1 MKILIS
7 AISAKMGGAANYM
20 KEVAAGLARLNTG
33 NEFIFLVPPEKV
45 ETLRA
50 LFPEAEIIASEISNA
65 PFWKRIWF
73 DQVTLPRILR
83 ERQIDCLFSTADF
96 GTLRS
101 PCRQILLIRN
111 PTYFFKM
118 YLSRFSSA
126 RSWRE
131 RLQSV
136 FRRWLIC
143 QSVRKA
149 DVVMTPSQAMMD
161 ELRRW
166 VHVPDRKAFVNHYG
180 VNTGRFAGLGP
191 QSRRDGR
198 TLLFTSLYTEHK
210 SMGTLLGAIK
220 ILAGS
225 GCHCKLLTTA
235 DPMWEGPPRTSI
247 RAEEAA
253 LFAELRQQGL
263 IDFPGV
269 VSDTASLYGRGDV
282 FVYPSV
288 VESFGHPLVEAMSA
302 GLPIIAS
309 DMPINR
315 ELARDAAL
323 YFPAFDASRF
333 AESIR
338 TVLEDSQLRSELVR
352 KGKERIRL
360 FTWQRH
366 LEALLARMEAV
377 HQESLR

>member
-7 AISAKMGGAANYM
+7 AVSAKMGGAANYM

-50 LFPEAEIIASEISNA
+50 IFPGAEIIASEASHTS
-65 PFWKRIWF
+65 FWKRIWF

-96 GTLRS
+96 GTLKS
-101 PCRQILLIRN
+101 PCSQVLLIRN
-111 PTYFFKM
+111 PTYFFEM
-118 YLSRFSSA
+118 YLRRFSSG
-126 RSWRE
+126 RPWKE
-131 RLQSV
+131 RLQSL

-143 QSVRKA
+143 QSVRAA

-166 VHVPDRKAFVNHYG
+166 VDVPETKAFVNHYG

-210 SMGTLLGAIK
+210 SMRTLLAALEM
-220 ILAGS
+220 LAGS
-225 GCHCKLLTTA
+225 ECPCKLLTTA

-253 LFAELRQQGL
+253 LFAKLRQQGV

-269 VSDTASLYGRGDV
+269 VSDTASLYSRGDI

-315 ELARDAAL
+315 ELAGDAAL
-323 YFPAFDASRF
+323 YFPPFDAAEF
-333 AESIR
+333 AKCIR
-338 TVLEDSQLRSELVR
+338 AVLDDPQLRSDLVR

-366 LEALLARMEAV
+366 LDALLERLQTVHEEALR
-377 HQESLR
+377 